1 MISPVRSHPSRVALV
16 AALAVAMLAVA
27 GPQSSAALPA
37 SATTTPSSTA
47 SSSTAS
53 SSTEQSTSA
62 TRTPVIFLPGI
73 TGSFL
78 RNSSGEVWPSEG
90 RTASSLSDDHLD
102 VLRLQADGRTP
113 WRATDPAYQISVDRG
128 HGISGVI
135 DQAELCLLS
144 ACVGVSDIYKPTFEH
159 LEGQGYRRGVDLV
172 PFAFDWRRDID
183 TNAQLLL
190 DEIDRVRAR
199 TGAAKVNLM
208 AHSQGGLVARAA
220 LGSSRSVGKV
230 GRVATLGTP
239 TLGATQFLGILDYRE
254 PCQSVELF
262 GGCILNREKA
272 QQLSTNWP
280 GALALLPSPSYY
292 RAYGSP
298 INRLIDDNRDGRNE
312 GYLSPSQVRAKLAD
326 RNLVLIDQ
334 ATALQRR
341 IEPWA
346 PLDPSVTLTRFVG
359 TGLGSIER
367 VEEFLSEK
375 CSGAL
380 WWRKCALVESFRM
393 QYGNGDGTVAQHSA
407 DVYDPARGLDL
418 RGSGVNRYV
427 AGVDHGDLVT
437 DPTVLDEVLAWFD
450 GAGTAGASP
459 TSSKDDGTT
468 QETTAAPHDT
478 SATVQSTPEALDGLE
493 VTSLGPLAGQ
503 VLDSAGRRNGADEP
517 ADGPATDEI
526 PGASSAI
533 GERNSTFFLTGDDRY
548 RTRWEATGD
557 GDVTLQLRTYD
568 ADRIVSVRSIG
579 PVNVR
584 EGALLSLD
592 LRVPLRPG
600 VLRLA
605 IDDDGDG
612 TTDRRLVVRPV
623 VRGVGANDRLAPEA
637 EVAVRPFTAPD
648 GQRLVE
654 VTIEASDRGGSGV
667 DRVDYA
673 LDTSTSSAVYSEP
686 FVVPAEGTLH
696 VRAVDRAGN
705 VSAPYLRVPL
715 G

>member
-1 MISPVRSHPSRVALV
+1 MILPVRSHRLRVALV

-27 GPQSSAALPA
+27 GPQSSAALTA
-37 SATTTPSSTA
+37 SAPTSSGSTA
-47 SSSTAS
+47 SRT
-53 SSTEQSTSA
+53 TEQVTSA
-62 TRTPVIFLPGI
+62 TRTPVIFLHGI

-78 RNSSGEVWPSEG
+78 RNPSGEVWPSEG

-144 ACVGVSDIYKPTFEH
+144 ACMGVSDVYKPTFEH
-159 LEGQGYRRGVDLV
+159 LEGRGYRRGVDLV
-172 PFAFDWRRDID
+172 PFAFDWRRDVD

-190 DEIDRVRAR
+190 DEIDQVRAR

-230 GRVATLGTP
+230 DRVATLGTP
-239 TLGATQFLGILDYRE
+239 MLGATEFLGILDYRE
-254 PCQSVELF
+254 PCQSAELF
-262 GGCILNREKA
+262 GGCILNRAKA
-272 QQLSTNWP
+272 QQLVTNWP
-280 GALALLPSPSYY
+280 GSLALLPSPSYY
-292 RAYGSP
+292 QAYGSP
-298 INRLIDDNRDGRNE
+298 INRLVDDNRDGRNE

-341 IEPWA
+341 VEPWA

-367 VEEFLSEK
+367 VEEFLTEK

-393 QYGNGDGTVAQHSA
+393 QYGNGDGTVALHSA

-437 DPTVLDEVLAWFD
+437 DAAVLNEVVAFFE
-450 GAGTAGASP
+450 GAGTAGASV
-459 TSSKDDGTT
+459 TSSKDSGTT
-468 QETTAAPHDT
+468 QT
-478 SATVQSTPEALDGLE
+478 ATVQSAPEALDGLE

-503 VLDSAGRRNGADEP
+503 VLDTAGRRAGADDP
-517 ADGPATDEI
+517 SDRPATDEI
-526 PGASSAI
+526 PGASAAT
-533 GERNSTFFLTGDDRY
+533 GERNSTFFLTRDDRY
-548 RTRWEATGD
+548 RTRWEATED
-557 GDVTLQLRTYD
+557 GDVTLQLHTYD

-584 EGALLSLD
+584 AGALLSLD
-592 LRVPLRPG
+592 VSVPLRPG
-600 VLRLA
+600 VLRLV
-605 IDDDGDG
+605 IDDDSDG
-612 TTDRRLVVRPV
+612 RADRRIAVRPV
-623 VRGVGANDRLAPEA
+623 VRGAGANDRLAPEA
-637 EVAVRPFTAPD
+637 EVALRPFTAPD

-654 VTIEASDRGGSGV
+654 VTVEATDRGGSGV

-673 LDTSTSSAVYSEP
+673 LDTSTSSAEYTGP
-686 FVVPAEGTLH
+686 FIVPAGGTLH